1 MTSLATAAD
10 GRVTAW
16 PGADNSGAWLTID
29 LGAIRDNYLALAAKV
44 QGARCGAVVKADAYG
59 LGATRVAPVLAAA
72 GCRHFFVAHLAEGL
86 GLKPCLPHG
95 AEIFVL
101 NGLMPGA
108 EAECAANGIV
118 PVLND
123 LRQVELWSAH
133 AASLGRRLPA
143 MIQIDTGM
151 SRLGLPLGEIERL
164 AADPKRMEG
173 IDVRAI
179 VSHLACSDEPGHP
192 ANVQQLAAFEAR
204 RRLLPPA
211 PGCFANSGGIH
222 LGPAYHFDIVR
233 PGAALYGLSPVPGL
247 PNPMKSVVR
256 LDGRIIQVREIQA
269 GDAVGYSYTFRA
281 DRPMR
286 IATVA
291 VGYADGWLRSHS
303 NTGAAFFGDVALPFV
318 GRISM
323 DSATLDASAVP
334 EGALGDGSPVELI
347 GPHQSVDEVAAAA
360 HTIGYE
366 ILTGLGA
373 RYSRRY
379 IGD

>member
-1 MTSLATAAD
+1 MAALAMATD
-10 GRVTAW
+10 ERVTAW
-16 PGADNSGAWLTID
+16 PPADNAGAWLTID
-29 LGAIRDNYLALAAKV
+29 LGAIRDNYLALARKAS
-44 QGARCGAVVKADAYG
+44 GARCGAVVKADAYG

-86 GLKPCLPHG
+86 ELKPHLPAG
-95 AEIFVL
+95 ADVFVL

-108 EAECAANGIV
+108 EAECADRGIV

-123 LRQVELWSAH
+123 LKQVELWSAH
-133 AASLGRRLPA
+133 AARLGRRLPG

-151 SRLGLPLGEIERL
+151 SRLGLPLKEIETL
-164 AADPKRMEG
+164 AADLKRMDG
-173 IDVRAI
+173 IDLRAV
-179 VSHLACSDEPGHP
+179 VSHLACSDEPENP
-192 ANVQQLAAFEAR
+192 ANARQLAAFEAR
-204 RRLLPPA
+204 RRLLPAA

-233 PGAALYGLSPVPGL
+233 PGAALYGLAPVPDQ
-247 PNPMKSVVR
+247 PNPMKPVVR
-256 LDGRIIQVREIQA
+256 LDGRIIQVREIGA
-269 GDAVGYSYTFRA
+269 GDAVGYSYSFRA
-281 DRPMR
+281 SGPMR

-303 NTGAAFFGDVALPFV
+303 NTGAAYFGDVALPFV

-334 EGALGDGSPVELI
+334 DGALSDGMPVELI
-347 GPHQSVDEVAAAA
+347 GPHQSVDAVAAAA

-379 IGD
+379 IGG